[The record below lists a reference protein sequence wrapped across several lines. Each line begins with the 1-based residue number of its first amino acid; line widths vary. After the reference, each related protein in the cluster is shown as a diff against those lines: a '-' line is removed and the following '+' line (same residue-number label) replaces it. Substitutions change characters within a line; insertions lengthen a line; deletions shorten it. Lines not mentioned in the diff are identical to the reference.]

1 MKSFVLVILLFFFS
15 YSCSFAQISK
25 ARQIVDMALKKH
37 TSGKIL
43 TNYILKYEHLKPGS
57 IPSEML
63 QANPITIML
72 DSVMNTLSDSAKQQ
86 MQEKIT
92 TGIKKL
98 LEQTQKYNGDERQYF
113 FTDLDGQRTARWIVR
128 TNEAKGKLD
137 STKMLLDWSN
147 EYFFTQTFKMN
158 PVALLQR
165 MAHDSTELH
174 YTGTAH
180 IDGTDYNIVQVKLHN
195 NWIDVYFNEKSYLL
209 SRLVESKIDRDPIL
223 SQGPD
228 PYKNIVYYLD
238 FRMQDDFLIP
248 GVLEE
253 IDSRGFHTVR
263 KKLEWAG
270 INKPFPVSVFDAA
283 PSDESF
289 IKFRIAGIGNGLFVL
304 ERSSKWRYD
313 RSLLRINQDKKIELL
328 TSIYNVEKLNQQVIG
343 AIKKEY
349 QNSVITNIYN
359 IDILSG
365 VVSLSDFF
373 DIKTHVFGPKG
384 YGALAEEKYHTVNQ
398 KEAAAWLTASSAGLL
413 TAFTDEFKT
422 ENVTALI
429 LNPSLNKDKDQ
440 IIVSYYLPAE
450 KVIYFNGNPYYAGA
464 NGKNAS
470 LGEKLLYELIEKRQL
485 PVEKIVYSGAYMD
498 NAPLF
503 MPFNEFEKRIKNTDF
518 SIYKK
523 WE

>member
-15 YSCSFAQISK
+15 SFCSFAQTSK

-248 GVLEE
+248 GILEE

-313 RSLLRINQDKKIELL
+313 RSLLRINQDKKLEFL
-328 TSIYNVEKLNQQVIG
+328 TSIYNVDKLNHQVIE
-343 AIKKEY
+343 AIKKEF
-349 QNSVITNIYN
+349 QSNVVSSIYN
-359 IDILSG
+359 VNVLSG
-365 VVSLSDFF
+365 VVSLSAFF
-373 DIKTHVFGPKG
+373 AEKTHVFAPKG
-384 YGALAEEKYHTVNQ
+384 YGYIAEEKVYAISQ
-398 KEAAAWLTASSAGLL
+398 KEAIAWRTASSVGLL
-413 TAFTDEFKT
+413 TTFDNEFQDK
-422 ENVTALI
+422 NILALI
-429 LNPSLNKDKDQ
+429 LNPLLNTGKDQ
-440 IIVSYYLPAE
+440 LIVSYYLPAE
-450 KVIYFNGNPYYAGA
+450 KVVYFNGNPYSAGVDS
-464 NGKNAS
+464 KNAS
-470 LGEKLLYELIEKRQL
+470 LSEKLLYDLIEKRHL
-485 PVEKIVYSGAYMD
+485 PVERIIYSGAYMD

-503 MPFNEFEKRIKNTDF
+503 MPFDEFEKRIKNTDF